1 MDLPRPGERLC
12 AALIALGTVALF
24 CGVGWSLWRAQLHPD
39 EGKLHK
45 VGGFTNTL
53 HAVRGTIYD
62 RNGKLYPLAQTLPE
76 RLVFLDPTAIPEK
89 ADKHAAAEKLIAMGF
104 NEKRVLAAVSDT
116 KGRMFFDIGRT
127 ADAEKLKAIDSDPD
141 MAHWVGTKVAY
152 RRIYPY
158 NERASHVVGAINSVE
173 FPHMG
178 VEKTFNDFLQG
189 TNGLV
194 EGVKDRRG
202 REIRERRKRL
212 VPPRNGCDIHLS
224 IDEHIQETAERAL
237 SVGMTNFYAD
247 SKCSCKAAWA
257 VVQDCLTGEILALVS
272 MPNFSCAAFGD
283 SSPSEQCNHALVD
296 VYEPGSIM
304 KPIVAAAAIEE
315 KLVSPNTMLDVR
327 PGLYGGKPLHDHIRA
342 GVTEMSVEE
351 TLARSSNR
359 GATRLG
365 MMLGKDR
372 QQAYFKNFGFGRRTG
387 IELGGEACGA
397 TIGDGSNLN
406 HLRTSIGQ
414 GMTVTAM
421 QLVGAYSAMA
431 NGGRLMKPI
440 LVKEI
445 VDPDGNTVF
454 KAEPQVA
461 STPIS
466 EKTASTM
473 REMMSHVAVRG
484 EGTAR
489 RAAIPGYTICGKT
502 GTATKV
508 IRGHYVNNKN
518 FSSFVGFYPKNEP
531 RLTILVTFD
540 EPSPQA
546 DGGVCA
552 APVFAKIAAEC
563 AEYLRLPPDDES
575 ALQP

>member
-1 MDLPRPGERLC
+1 MKLPCSGERGRV
-12 AALIALGTVALF
+12 AAIAIFASALF
-24 CGVGWSLWRAQLHPD
+24 VWVAHGLWKAQLHPD
-39 EGKLHK
+39 EEKLHK

-62 RNGKLYPLAQTLPE
+62 RNGKMYPLAQTLPE
-76 RLVFLDPTAIPEK
+76 RMVFLDPTAIPEK
-89 ADKHAAAEKLIAMGF
+89 ADKNAAAEKLIAMGF
-104 NEKRVLAAVSDT
+104 NEKRIRAAVTDA
-116 KGRMFFDIGRT
+116 KGRRFFDIGRT
-127 ADAEKLKAIDSDPD
+127 ADADILREIDADTN
-141 MAHWVGTKVAY
+141 MTHWVGTQVAY
-152 RRIYPY
+152 RRVYPY
-158 NERASHVVGAINSVE
+158 QERASHVVGAINSVE
-173 FPHMG
+173 TPHMG
-178 VEKTFNDFLQG
+178 IEKTFNGFLQG
-189 TNGLV
+189 TNGLI

-212 VPPRNGCDIHLS
+212 VPPRNGCDVHLS
-224 IDEHIQETAERAL
+224 IDEHIQETAEQAL
-237 SVGMTNFYAD
+237 SIGMTNFNPN
-247 SKCSCKAAWA
+247 SKCGCKAAWA
-257 VVQDCLTGEILALVS
+257 IVQDCRTGEILALVS
-272 MPNFSCAAFGD
+272 MPNFNCAAFGD
-283 SSPSEQCNHALVD
+283 STPTEQCNHALVD

-327 PGLYGGKPLHDHIRA
+327 PGLYGGKPLHDHIRP

-387 IELGGEACGA
+387 LGLGGEACGA

-414 GMTVTAM
+414 GMTVTAI

-445 VDPDGNTVF
+445 TAPDGATVF
-454 KAEPQVA
+454 KAEPQVV

-466 EKTASTM
+466 EKTAATM
-473 REMMSHVAVRG
+473 REMMSHVAISG

-489 RAAIPGYTICGKT
+489 RAAVPGYTICGKT

-508 IRGHYVNNKN
+508 FNGRYVANKN
-518 FSSFVGFYPKNEP
+518 FSSFVGFFPKNDP

-552 APVFAKIAAEC
+552 APVFAKIATEC
-563 AEYLRLPPDDES
+563 SEYLRLIPDD
-575 ALQP
+575 ATAVRH